1 MFESIGVDEVVEGGQ
16 TMNPSISD
24 ILNAINRC
32 SKDTV
37 LVLPNNS
44 NVILAAEEA
53 KKLAKDKKVIIIPT
67 KNPTQAVPVILC
79 FNHEDAVEENVSRAM
94 ETIGRIHTLEITYST
109 RDAKLN
115 SLKLKENDIIGIF
128 DDEIMNV
135 NTSPE
140 ETFLEL
146 LKIAKEK
153 VEDVEFISIYYGK
166 DVEKEK
172 AEELLKR
179 LQDEFKD
186 IEFDLIYGGQPFYFY
201 LASIE

>member
-1 MFESIGVDEVVEGGQ
+1 LFESIGVDEVVEGGQ